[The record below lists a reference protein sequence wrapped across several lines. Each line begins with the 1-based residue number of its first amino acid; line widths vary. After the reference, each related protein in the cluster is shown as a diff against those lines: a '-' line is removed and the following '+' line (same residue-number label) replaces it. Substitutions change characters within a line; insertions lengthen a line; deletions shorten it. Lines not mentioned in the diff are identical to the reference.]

1 VADRDQITASLSSFT
16 TRAMS
21 NGGSVTE
28 PGSAGNVGDA
38 KLGPNFSLMPGS
50 PAIDSGDPTLTGL
63 DLIGRPRS
71 RDGDSDGVAAPDMGR
86 LRGGAAGCRRRQ
98 FDEKAGA
105 QSVKFRARKRPGRYR
120 ARIRATDH
128 KGARSSQR
136 RLRFRVLS
144 S

>member
-71 RDGDSDGVAAPDMGR
+71 RDGDSDGVAAPDMGAFEAAPP
-86 LRGGAAGCRRRQ
+86 GAGDANSTRR
-98 FDEKAGA
+98 
-105 QSVKFRARKRPGRYR
+105 P
-120 ARIRATDH
+120 
-128 KGARSSQR
+128 ARSQ
-136 RLRFRVLS
+136 S
-144 S
+144 SSAHANTPAATAHAFAPPTTREPVPHRDG